1 MKILCDAKAFFD
13 SIIAEEDCAAF
24 TEEYGKP
31 ENFKFGIRVHLPN
44 EKTLSQNGA
53 CWRDFEIVGR
63 LLHCNKEMVY
73 VTLLRAEEF
82 QDIWLDRVN
91 GKWIFHTLS
100 MLDREKTA
108 LFITRY
114 REFLQAKVNLE
125 YGEWIWIDWS
135 KKDEEEKQ
143 LG

>member
-1 MKILCDAKAFFD
+1 MKVLCNAKAFFD
-13 SIIAEEDCAAF
+13 SILYEEDRAAF
-24 TEEYGKP
+24 IEEYGKP
-31 ENFKFGIRVHLPN
+31 ENFRFGIKVHLPN
-44 EKTLSQNGA
+44 EKTLSQLGA

-91 GKWIFHTLS
+91 GKWVFHTLS
-100 MLDREKTA
+100 MLDKEKTA
-108 LFITRY
+108 ELITRY

-125 YGEWIWIDWS
+125 YGEYMEIDWS
-135 KKDEEEKQ
+135 RKDKDEEV
-143 LG
+143 G